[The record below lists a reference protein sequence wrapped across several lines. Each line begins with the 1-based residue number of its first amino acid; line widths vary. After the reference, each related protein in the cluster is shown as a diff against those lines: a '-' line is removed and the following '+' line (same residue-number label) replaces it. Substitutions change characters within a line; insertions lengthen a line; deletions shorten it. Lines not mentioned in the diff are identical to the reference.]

1 MPLTPQEQRL
11 WDAYPTG
18 TEVDLTGD
26 PDPVVRA
33 TVISQLMLGGHP
45 GEPGFVPAVRLAGAL
60 ITGCLDVTGG
70 EVGCELR
77 LDRCIL
83 VERPRFANART
94 RQLRLS
100 SCVMPGF
107 DGGGLRADG
116 YLS

>member
-1 MPLTPQEQRL
+1 MPLSPQEQRL

-18 TEVDLTGD
+18 TVVDLTGD

-33 TVISQLMLGGHP
+33 TVISQLLLGGHS
-45 GEPGFVPAVRLAGAL
+45 GEQGFVPAVRLTGAL

-77 LDRCIL
+77 LDQCIL
-83 VERPRFANART
+83 VEAPRFANART

-100 SCVMPGF
+100 SCIMPGF

-116 YLS
+116 Y